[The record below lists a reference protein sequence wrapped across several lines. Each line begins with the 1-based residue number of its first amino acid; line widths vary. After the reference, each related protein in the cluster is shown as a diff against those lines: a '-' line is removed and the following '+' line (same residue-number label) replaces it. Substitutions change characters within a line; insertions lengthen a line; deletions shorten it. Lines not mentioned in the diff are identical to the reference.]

1 MNRQPWLLTVSKRV
15 IGRVN
20 RIWELH
26 RPMRFLDL
34 GNGVTVVR
42 GRVVPWRDP
51 RDKRSQ
57 ERKNTQLDIRRT
69 ENLRNRY

>member
-1 MNRQPWLLTVSKRV
+1 M
-15 IGRVN
+15 G
-20 RIWELH
+20 
-26 RPMRFLDL
+26 FLDL

-42 GRVVPWRDP
+42 RREVPWRDP

-57 ERKNTQLDIRRT
+57 ERKNTQLDTRRT